1 LWSERRARAHTRG
14 DTRARGSQDF
24 PLGEGQRFSR
34 IIGALSFDL
43 PEPVMVSR
51 VLFSV
56 LSVAALAVGASASA
70 KTFKWSSASDIPTWD
85 IHSQNNAL
93 GNGVHAAVYESLF
106 YYNKKFDL
114 EPMLAT
120 GYKQLNP
127 TQVRITLR
135 QGVKFHDGAAF
146 KADDVVFSLNRA
158 MSKSSNYGV
167 YTQGIDRVVKVDD
180 FTVDILTKAPNPV
193 LIRQLTELR
202 MMDKDWAEKNK
213 SVEPK
218 DIKTK
223 DENFAHRNANGTGP
237 FMLKSWEQD
246 VRLTLVRNPAWWGK
260 MDGNLTEIVYSPI
273 KSEATRV
280 AALLSGEVDFVLDPS
295 PADLAKLRAAD
306 TLKVMDGAENRTIF
320 FGMDQFRDELPGSN
334 IKGKNPLKDLRV
346 RKALYQAIDINTIAR
361 VTMRGLAQ
369 PTGALISPQVNGW
382 TKKADERWPYDVEAA
397 KKLLADAGYAQ
408 GFEVD
413 FACPNNRYI
422 NDEEICQSV
431 AAMWA
436 KIGVKAKLRTLPLV
450 TYFPMIQRFEASI
463 YMLGWGVP
471 TFDALYSLQSLVR
484 SLGAQGDGN
493 YNVGRYSNPQMD
505 ALIERIKK
513 EVDQPTR
520 NRLIEQ
526 ALLLSNNE
534 VSHIPLHN
542 QVIPWA
548 MKKNIDVYHRADNR
562 IDMRAV
568 KVN

>member
-1 LWSERRARAHTRG
+1 
-14 DTRARGSQDF
+14 
-24 PLGEGQRFSR
+24 
-34 IIGALSFDL
+34 
-43 PEPVMVSR
+43 MVRQFAS
-51 VLFSV
+51 
-56 LSVAALAVGASASA
+56 SVALLTVVAAYVSMPVSAA
-70 KTFKWSSASDIPTWD
+70 TFKWTSASDIPTWD

-93 GNGVHAAVYESLF
+93 ANGVHAAVYESLF
-106 YYNKKFDL
+106 YYNKKFEL
-114 EPMLAT
+114 EPLLALSFT
-120 GYKQLNP
+120 QMSP

-135 QGVKFHDGAAF
+135 KGVKFHDGAVF
-146 KADDVVFSLNRA
+146 DADDAKFSLERA
-158 MSKSSNYGV
+158 MSKTSNYGV
-167 YTQGIDRVVKVDD
+167 YTQGIERIVKVDD
-180 FTVDILTKAPNPV
+180 STIDIMTKGPNPV
-193 LIRQLTELR
+193 LQRQLTELR
-202 MMDKDWAEKNK
+202 MLDQGWAEKNK

-237 FMLKSWEQD
+237 FMFKSWEQD
-246 VRLTLVRNPAWWGK
+246 VKLVLVKNPAWWGK
-260 MDGNLTEIVYSPI
+260 MEGNLTEIIYSPI

-295 PADLAKLRAAD
+295 PADLVKLRSAPN
-306 TLKVMDGAENRTIF
+306 LRVVDGSENRTLF

-334 IKGKNPLKDLRV
+334 VKGKNPLKDVRV
-346 RKALYQAIDINTIAR
+346 RKALYQAIDSPTLSR

-369 PTGALISPQVNGW
+369 PTGALIAPQVNGW
-382 TKKADERWPYDVEAA
+382 TKKADARWPYDVAAA
-397 KKLLADAGYAQ
+397 KSLLASAGYPN

-422 NDEEICQSV
+422 NDEEICQAV
-431 AAMWA
+431 TAMWA
-436 KIGVKAKLRTLPLV
+436 RIGVKAKLRTLPLT
-450 TYFPMIQRFEASI
+450 TYFPMIQRYEASI

-484 SLGAQGDGN
+484 TVGAQGDGN

-505 ALIERIKK
+505 ALVERIKQ
-513 EVDQPTR
+513 EVDQKNR
-520 NRLIEQ
+520 NGLIEQ
-526 ALLLSNNE
+526 ALLLSHQD

-548 MKKNIDVYHRADNR
+548 MKKNVELYHRADNR